1 MKTKLRQQ
9 VAYRVLPLALALA
22 FAGGANAATL
32 SLSPAS
38 AVSSGGG
45 AVPVVAVQFAGDGA
59 TAGFEGE
66 VSFDAASLEVTAQGQ
81 GGASCSANNATGVVT
96 FQYVDG
102 GLQPIAAGP
111 TTFCNLTFTVEG
123 SVALPGAGDPDVV
136 FPLTIQ
142 NPLYAGADANP
153 SPGPHSEVDGE
164 IRLQGAAPDVV
175 LGFNP
180 ASNVVFPGG
189 VSQTTTAASIAVTV
203 ASGTIG
209 TGTIDNCV
217 LSGPNAGAF
226 TIVSGSATVP
236 PPDSIDLEV
245 QLANTAL
252 NATLTCDL
260 DDASAATTKVFTLSA
275 PAGTPVPAPGYSS
288 TPAPGTALTCN
299 GQPGATTNT
308 SITITNNGFAGVG
321 SDLTYNC
328 TVSGAAFEITAGA
341 TDTLAVGESSQVS
354 VQCTVPAEDAP
365 AAEGNLNCTSNDGA
379 VPSADYPLSSIAA
392 SGPPPIPQPNVVPA
406 SSLWSQISL
415 IGLMAALGLL
425 VVGIRRKG

>member
-1 MKTKLRQQ
+1 MMRTFITRKALPVAVLGMLAMGTASAQSIVASETEAFINQQ
-9 VAYRVLPLALALA
+9 NHGSTVVFTNSTPATIGA
-22 FAGGANAATL
+22 FDFELTYNAANLTLTTADITSDFGGAACSINTPGTILCFATPTSGL
-32 SLSPAS
+32 LLPAS
-38 AVSSGGG
+38 ITINL
-45 AVPVVAVQFAGDGA
+45 PFDIGA
-59 TAGFEGE
+59 TEGAE
-66 VSFDAASLEVTAQGQ
+66 PLTFGTTAVFD
-81 GGASCSANNATGVVT
+81 
-96 FQYVDG
+96 DG
-102 GLQPIAAGP
+102 G
-111 TTFCNLTFTVEG
+111 N
-123 SVALPGAGDPDVV
+123 SVALVPDNGSVTV
-136 FPLTIQ
+136 
-142 NPLYAGADANP
+142 
-153 SPGPHSEVDGE
+153 S
-164 IRLQGAAPDVV
+164 AAPPDVV
-175 LGFNP
+175 LAFNP

-236 PPDSIDLEV
+236 PDDSIDLEV

-288 TPAPGTALTCN
+288 TPAAGTALTCN

-308 SITITNNGFAGVG
+308 SITITNNGFAGAG

-341 TDTLAVGESSQVS
+341 TDTLVVGESSQVS

-365 AAEGNLNCTSNDGA
+365 PAEGNLNCTSNDGA

-392 SGPPPIPQPNVVPA
+392 TGLPAIPQPNVVPA